1 MNFIIK
7 VLSVI
12 GALVF
17 IISGATGAMKPFGD
31 FIEHGIILRIFE
43 VLLGLVLFYNVSRR
57 LK

>member
-1 MNFIIK
+1 MNFVIK

-17 IISGATGAMKPFGD
+17 IIAGVTGAMQPFGD
-31 FIEHGIILRIFE
+31 FLQHGIVLRIFE
-43 VLLGLVLFYNVSRR
+43 ILLGLVLLYNVSK